1 MNISDKVLLDLVVSI
16 AGAESENLIIPD
28 PLNPALV
35 RAIAYLV
42 EVGVLV
48 VDEVD
53 SFLYRVV
60 G

>member
-1 MNISDKVLLDLVVSI
+1 MTDFDKVLLDLVVSV
-16 AGAESENLIIPD
+16 AGSFSDNLIVPD

-42 EVGVLV
+42 EVGILV
-48 VDEVD
+48 VDEAD
-53 SFLYRVV
+53 TFLYRVV